1 MNQKKF
7 IEFRKKRDLGDI
19 LSDTF
24 VFIRLE
30 FRSFLGTILKITG
43 PYLLV
48 LLASLGAYT
57 YYFGELFQFEN
68 MVGNEGFSEQNVALL
83 LGVVAVMVIASLV
96 TYVLAN
102 GAIVSYIQNYT
113 ENQGKT
119 DYTAIRKETFVHFWP
134 LVGLGIIV
142 FLSVTFGLMLCI
154 IPGIYLMVPLG
165 LSLPMLIIEKKSV
178 GEAYQSSF
186 DLVKGHWWNTFAAM
200 FVMYII
206 ITVGNY
212 AFALPSIIY
221 MWIKMGVFSG
231 EVDAESM
238 NIFNDPIYLAI
249 NILSTL
255 VQFLMNI
262 ILLVS
267 IVLIYFNLNERKNST
282 GALDRINTL
291 GNNNSESV

>member
-1 MNQKKF
+1 MNTKKF
-7 IEFRKKRDLGDI
+7 VEFRKKRDLGDI

-30 FRSFLGTILKITG
+30 FKSFLGTILKITG

-57 YYFGELFQFEN
+57 YYFGELLQFDSL
-68 MVGNEGFSEQNVALL
+68 VSNEGVSDQNALL
-83 LGVVAVMVIASLV
+83 LAGVVFVMIIASLV

-113 ENQGKT
+113 ENQGT
-119 DYTAIRKETFVHFWP
+119 TNYSAIRKDTFAKFWP
-134 LVGLGIIV
+134 LIGLGILV
-142 FLSVTFGLMLCI
+142 FLSLFVGFMLCI

-165 LSLPMLIIEKKSV
+165 LSVPLMIIEKKGV
-178 GEAYQSSF
+178 GDAYQSSF

-200 FVMYII
+200 LVMYII

-221 MWIKMGVFSG
+221 VWIKMGVFSG

-238 NIFNDPIYLAI
+238 NVFNDPIYLAI

-267 IVLIYFNLNERKNST
+267 LVLIYFNLNERKNST
-282 GALDRINTL
+282 GALDRISSL
-291 GNNNSESV
+291 GSSQESQ

>member
-1 MNQKKF
+1 MNTKKF
-7 IEFRKKRDLGDI
+7 VEFRKKRDLGDI

-30 FRSFLGTILKITG
+30 FKSFLGTILKITG

-57 YYFGELFQFEN
+57 YYFGELLQFDSL
-68 MVGNEGFSEQNVALL
+68 VSNEGVSDQNALL
-83 LGVVAVMVIASLV
+83 LAGVVFVMIIASLV

-113 ENQGKT
+113 ENQGT
-119 DYTAIRKETFVHFWP
+119 TNYSTIRKDTFAQFWP
-134 LVGLGIIV
+134 LIGLGILV
-142 FLSVTFGLMLCI
+142 FLSLLFGFILCI

-165 LSLPMLIIEKKSV
+165 LSVPLMIIEKKGV
-178 GEAYQSSF
+178 GDAYQSSF

-200 FVMYII
+200 LVMYII

-221 MWIKMGVFSG
+221 VWIKMGVFSG

-238 NIFNDPIYLAI
+238 NVFNDPIYLAI

-267 IVLIYFNLNERKNST
+267 LVLIYFNLNERKNST
-282 GALDRINTL
+282 GALDRISSL
-291 GNNNSESV
+291 GSSQESQ

>member
-1 MNQKKF
+1 M
-7 IEFRKKRDLGDI
+7 
-19 LSDTF
+19 SDTF

-30 FRSFLGTILKITG
+30 FKSFLGTILKITG

-48 LLASLGAYT
+48 LLASFGAYT
-57 YYFGELFQFEN
+57 YYFGELMQFEN
-68 MVGNEGFSEQNVALL
+68 LASNGGFSDQNAFLL
-83 LGVVAVMVIASLV
+83 IGVIAVMIMASLV
-96 TYVLAN
+96 TYVLSN

-113 ENQGKT
+113 ENHGTT
-119 DYTAIRKETFVHFWP
+119 DYSAIRKETFAHFWP
-134 LVGLGIIV
+134 LIALGILV
-142 FLSVTFGLMLCI
+142 FLSLLAGFMLCL

-165 LSLPMLIIEKKSV
+165 LSLPMLIIEKKGV

-221 MWIKMGVFSG
+221 VWIKMGVFSG

-238 NIFNDPIYLAI
+238 NVFNDPIYLAI

-282 GALDRINTL
+282 GALDRISSL
-291 GNNNSESV
+291 GNKEESH